1 MSPYPFVGAVI
12 LAAGF
17 SSRLGRNKLLLPLGE
32 KRVLEWAVDSALS
45 SRASQ
50 VVVVLGHEEEKL
62 KRLLRA
68 RPVTF
73 ASNPCYREGQ
83 AGSLLAGV
91 RALDERA
98 EAALFCLGDQ
108 PLAGAAL
115 MNLLMDA
122 YAEAR
127 GRCLLV
133 APLFQGMRRNPVLIS
148 LELRQELLELRGDLG
163 ARHIIEKIKD
173 QEPERFLTVPWEEPE
188 AFLDIDKEKDY
199 RRVLEALKERPKEG

>member
-32 KRVLEWAVDSALS
+32 KLVLEWTVDSALS
-45 SRASQ
+45 SKASQ

-62 KRLLRA
+62 RACLRA

-73 ASNPCYREGQ
+73 APNPSYREGQ
-83 AGSLLAGV
+83 ASSLLVGV
-91 RALDERA
+91 RALDEMA

-108 PLAGAAL
+108 PLAGEAL
-115 MNLLMDA
+115 MNRLMDA

-127 GRCLLV
+127 GKCLV
-133 APLFQGMRRNPVLIS
+133 AAPIFKGARRNPVLIS
-148 LELRQELLELRGDLG
+148 LELRRELLALRGDLG
-163 ARHIIEKIKD
+163 ARHIIEKIMNE
-173 QEPERFLTVPWEEPE
+173 EPERFLTVPWEKPE
-188 AFLDIDKEKDY
+188 AFFDIDEEKDY
-199 RRVLEALKERPKEG
+199 RRVLEAVKGRPKEG